1 MLLGLCVFLGW
12 QPMGQMQ
19 ANGQATMQRPI
30 VIAHRGASGF
40 LPEHTLGAYQL
51 AILQGAD
58 FIEPD
63 LVVTRDGV
71 LIARHENELSTTTD
85 IVAHPEFADCR
96 TTKTIDGVVTSGW
109 FSEDFSL
116 AEIKMLRAR
125 ERIPDIRPHN
135 TQFDASFT
143 VPTLSE
149 ILRLVRLVERTTG
162 RKIGLYPETKHPT
175 YFAHAGTHL
184 DGAPIN
190 LSLGQLLVD
199 ALVAEDFTDPSRV
212 FIQSFEF
219 ANLIELHTTIMPQAG
234 IDLPLIQLYGDM
246 RSRPYDMVFHAGRG
260 AGLQTMYGPLS
271 TLVEGGISPRTGYRA
286 LTTPAVLDALA
297 ETYASGV
304 GAWKN
309 SLVADQSLAA
319 SPFLTAALKA
329 GLRVY
334 PYTFRAEAPFLA
346 RNPDGSRLTMDQEIQ
361 HFLDLGIHGFF
372 TDQPNRGVAARD
384 RFLTTTQHQG
394 DTTQ

>member
-1 MLLGLCVFLGW
+1 M
-12 QPMGQMQ
+12 
-19 ANGQATMQRPI
+19 NRPI

-40 LPEHTLGAYQL
+40 LPEHTLGAYAL

-63 LVVTRDGV
+63 LVATKDGV

-85 IVAHPEFADCR
+85 IAAHPEFADR
-96 TTKTIDGVVTSGW
+96 YTTKTIDGVATSSW
-109 FSEDFSL
+109 FSEDLSL
-116 AEIKMLRAR
+116 AEIKILRAR

-135 TQFDASFT
+135 TQFDGSFT

-149 ILRLVRLVERTTG
+149 IIGLVRLVEHTTG

-175 YFAHAGTHL
+175 YFAQAGTHL
-184 DGAPIN
+184 DGTPIN

-199 ALVAEDFTDPSRV
+199 TLVAKDFTDPSRV

-219 ANLIELHTTIMPQAG
+219 ANLIELHATIMPQAG

-246 RSRPYDMVFHAGRG
+246 SSRPSDMVFRAGRG
-260 AGLQTMYGPLS
+260 AGLRNVYGPLS
-271 TLVEGGISPRTGYRA
+271 TLVEGGISPRTDYRA
-286 LTTPAVLDALA
+286 LTTPAVLGALA

-309 SLVADQSLAA
+309 SLVAAESRTA

-334 PYTFRAEAPFLA
+334 PYTFRTEAPFLA
-346 RNPDGSRLTMDQEIQ
+346 RNPDGSHLTMDEEIQ
-361 HFLDLGIHGFF
+361 HFLNLGIHGFF
-372 TDQPNRGVAARD
+372 TDQPNQGVAARD
-384 RFLTTTQHQG
+384 HFLTTTQHQG
-394 DTTQ
+394 DNPQ